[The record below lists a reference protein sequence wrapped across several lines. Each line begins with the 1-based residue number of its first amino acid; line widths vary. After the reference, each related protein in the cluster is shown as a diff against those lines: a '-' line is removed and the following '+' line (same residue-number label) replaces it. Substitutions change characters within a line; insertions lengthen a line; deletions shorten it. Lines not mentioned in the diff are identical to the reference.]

1 MLISPENYRLYMCI
15 QVSSQCETVFIC
27 ATSHWFKSSQVG
39 VSLWESFFITFEQ
52 KDIFQKLQFFCRSL
66 SWYTISMNLNWAKV
80 CKCFSKKSND
90 YSSFQSIHIKSAK
103 LQNHETAVKSL
114 GKIEILEHEGSKYF
128 TWLTFLVL
136 KRSELMTML
145 GNNDSEYPLIS
156 LIMNF
161 TNKQTQK
168 PAALSLS

>member
-1 MLISPENYRLYMCI
+1 MYTSVKSVRDC
-15 QVSSQCETVFIC
+15 IC
-27 ATSHWFKSSQVG
+27 ASSKWFKSSQVG
-39 VSLWESFFITFEQ
+39 VSLWESFFITFE
-52 KDIFQKLQFFCRSL
+52 KKNIFKKYSFSAGRFLDMSI
-66 SWYTISMNLNWAKV
+66 TMNLNWAKV
-80 CKCFSKKSND
+80 GKCFSKKSND
-90 YSSFQSIHIKSAK
+90 YCPFQSIHIKSAK
-103 LQNHETAVKSL
+103 LQSHETAVKSL
-114 GKIEILEHEGSKYF
+114 CKIEILEHEGSKYF

-136 KRSELMTML
+136 KRSELMTVL